1 MAQPGVVRVS
11 AARPTARPFTARTL
25 VAQQRVM
32 IPDPHVSSGAWSGIA
47 GDDHRGPL
55 RVGLVFR

>member
-1 MAQPGVVRVS
+1 MIPDPHVS
-11 AARPTARPFTARTL
+11 SGAWSGIAGDD
-25 VAQQRVM
+25 QVM

-47 GDDHRGPL
+47 GDDPRGPL